1 MFDGGFDSAY
11 VSLCLLLR
19 TALHTHTLPRECH
32 ELTFFSVQFMRDI
45 LLFFGVKFKVT
56 PYRKTAASGTKSN
69 TANGENG
76 EDEEEEDEDE
86 EEERNPTLQVAE
98 GKEGTG
104 EVLISCVGIGY
115 SNVNKAM
122 A

>member
-1 MFDGGFDSAY
+1 
-11 VSLCLLLR
+11 
-19 TALHTHTLPRECH
+19 
-32 ELTFFSVQFMRDI
+32 MRDI

-56 PYRKTAASGTKSN
+56 PYRKTAASGTKSKG
-69 TANGENG
+69 ANGDG
-76 EDEEEEDEDE
+76 EEEEDEDE
-86 EEERNPTLQVAE
+86 DDEEERNPTLQVAE

>member
-1 MFDGGFDSAY
+1 
-11 VSLCLLLR
+11 
-19 TALHTHTLPRECH
+19 
-32 ELTFFSVQFMRDI
+32 MRDL

-56 PYRKTAASGTKSN
+56 PYRKT
-69 TANGENG
+69 TAPGAKGDVNG
-76 EDEEEEDEDE
+76 EDAEEDE